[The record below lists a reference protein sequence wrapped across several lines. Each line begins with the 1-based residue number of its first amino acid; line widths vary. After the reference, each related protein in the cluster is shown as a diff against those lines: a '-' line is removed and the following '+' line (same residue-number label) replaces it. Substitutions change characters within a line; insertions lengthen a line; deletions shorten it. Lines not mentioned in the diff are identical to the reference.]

1 MSGTPTSP
9 VEPSQAP
16 EPAPAK
22 KPSLKSIIQENGAL
36 SVMLAVVFVNLVG
49 FGLVVPLLP
58 FFAKSLEAQ
67 IWQVTLMFAAY
78 SFGQFFAE
86 PFWGSLSD
94 KIGRKPVLVV
104 TTAMNALFYLALAF
118 APTIWWAIFIRFFNG
133 IGSGN
138 VSTIQSYVSDMSE
151 PHQKAGRMSLI
162 GAAFSLGFII
172 GPVIGGFLAH
182 EEDGVAGFRLPLFVA
197 AGMAATAAIGVLLYV
212 KESRKRTTS
221 APPVNLR
228 QTFMMVRK
236 DPILVRIILT
246 TLCYMA
252 AFAGLESTFGLWAD
266 ARYGW
271 QAREVGL
278 VFLGIGVAAAVM
290 QVYLTRRLVR
300 RFGETRVL
308 AGGLVVFGLGFILQ
322 SFNNLAPLVTPIV
335 MLAATGQAV
344 VFATISALISLNA
357 PPERQGAVLGLNM
370 AAGATARIIG
380 PIAAGFLF
388 SITTDA
394 PLWFGAV
401 MCLVAAFLALKVE
414 KAGQNRLSA

>member
-1 MSGTPTSP
+1 MSVTPPSP
-9 VEPSQAP
+9 IAP
-16 EPAPAK
+16 PPRPDPAPPP
-22 KPSLKSIIQENGAL
+22 KPSLKTVIQENGAL

-58 FFAKSLEAQ
+58 FFARSLEAQ
-67 IWQVTLMFAAY
+67 VWQVTLMFAAY

-94 KIGRKPVLVV
+94 KIGRKPVLLM
-104 TTAMNALFYLALAF
+104 TTAMNALFYVALAF

-172 GPVIGGFLAH
+172 GPGIGGVLAH
-182 EEDGVAGFRLPLFVA
+182 SDEGATGFQLPLFVA
-197 AGMAATAAIGVLLYV
+197 AGMAAIATLGVLLYV
-212 KESRKRTTS
+212 KESRKRTAS
-221 APPVNLR
+221 APQVNLR
-228 QTFMMVRK
+228 ATFLEVRK
-236 DPILVRIILT
+236 DPILSRIVLT

-252 AFAGLESTFGLWAD
+252 AFAGLEATFGLWAE
-266 ARYGW
+266 ARYSW
-271 QAREVGL
+271 QPREVGL
-278 VFLGIGVAAAVM
+278 VFPFIGIAAAIM
-290 QVYLTRRLVR
+290 QVYATRRLVR
-300 RFGETRVL
+300 RFGEIRVL
-308 AGGLVVFGLGFILQ
+308 AGGLLVFGAGFILQ
-322 SFNNLAPLVTPIV
+322 SFNHLAPLVTPIV

-344 VFATISALISLNA
+344 VFATISALITLNA

-380 PIAAGFLF
+380 PVAAGFLF
-388 SITTDA
+388 SLTTDA
-394 PLWFGAV
+394 PLWFGAA
-401 MCLVAAFLALKVE
+401 MCLMAAFLALKVE
-414 KAGQNRLSA
+414 KAAQGRISA